1 MNVKYSYVIFFLTFF
16 LISYDFF
23 FQRSFSICGKDN
35 VCCRLPTTTTPKIFT
50 TTAKVTTTTRKGLLN
65 FISTILKPVPA
76 TPFVNQPQFEKC
88 VSRKGKKIEKRI
100 LIDDYEDDDGISI
113 GESSFAEFPWMIEL
127 LKKNRK
133 TNSFE
138 YKCGGVLS
146 N

>member
-1 MNVKYSYVIFFLTFF
+1 M
-16 LISYDFF
+16 
-23 FQRSFSICGKDN
+23 
-35 VCCRLPTTTTPKIFT
+35 
-50 TTAKVTTTTRKGLLN
+50 N
-65 FISTILKPVPA
+65 FISTILKPVPS
-76 TPFVNQPQFEKC
+76 TPFINHSQIEKC

-100 LIDDYEDDDGISI
+100 LIDDDEDDDGILV

>member
-1 MNVKYSYVIFFLTFF
+1 M
-16 LISYDFF
+16 
-23 FQRSFSICGKDN
+23 
-35 VCCRLPTTTTPKIFT
+35 
-50 TTAKVTTTTRKGLLN
+50 N

-76 TPFVNQPQFEKC
+76 YQPQIDKC

-100 LIDDYEDDDGISI
+100 LIDYEDDDETMI

-138 YKCGGVLS
+138 YKCGAVLS